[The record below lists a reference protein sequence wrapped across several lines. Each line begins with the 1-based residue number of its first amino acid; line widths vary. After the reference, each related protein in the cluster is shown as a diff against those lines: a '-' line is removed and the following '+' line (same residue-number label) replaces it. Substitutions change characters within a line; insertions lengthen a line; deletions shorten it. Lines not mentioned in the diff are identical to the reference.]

1 MDSGRWQRVEA
12 LFHEALTRR
21 GEAREAYLAAACAG
35 DAALEADVRSLLA
48 RAPASDGFLT
58 APALDDAVRAGVL
71 TAAAG
76 AEGPAVRPAPPA
88 LERVAHYRIVR
99 RLGEGG
105 MGVVYEAFDE
115 RLERPVA
122 LKLLRH
128 DAADPSAAERLVREA
143 RVAARVVHPLICQVF
158 DLGASR
164 EQPYIAMELVAGE
177 SLADRVARGP
187 LPPGDALR
195 LGAAMLD
202 ALAVLHDHGIVHRDL
217 KPSNVFLTP
226 IGVKLLD
233 FGLARPLAAV
243 GDVTGAPLTAAGMF
257 VGTPQYASPEQLTG
271 APVDARA
278 DLFSAAVVVFEML
291 AGRPPFGGATL
302 PALAHAV
309 LHEAPPVLT
318 GSPAVAAADRVLHRA
333 LAKTAAERHPTAA
346 AFAADL
352 RAALAMIDS
361 GQAVEARPI
370 LRLAVL
376 PFRQLKPDAD
386 TAYLGPSLADALAS
400 SLTGLES
407 LVVRSTLKTARYAQ
421 PPLDLDR
428 IAADLA
434 VDVVLSGSLLAARDR
449 IRVSAELVAAPA
461 GDVWWSHVTD
471 ASPDGVLDLH
481 DDLAERVRAALPL
494 SARDR
499 RTPRAHAA
507 DEKAFT
513 LYLRGMQLRAEAGAW
528 RQAHAFFDQSLAADP
543 GFAAA
548 WAEKGRLE
556 RILGK
561 FEDQSLLVH
570 AEVSLRRA
578 LALDADNGA
587 AQYYLAQLEI
597 DLGRVGDSLARL
609 LDRAW
614 QRRAEPQVFAGLVH
628 ACRYGGLLDASL
640 AAHRTAIRL
649 DPTVATSILHTY
661 YHRGEFAAALD
672 ELHRS
677 SDPIEGR
684 LLGAMGRR
692 EEAIAAA
699 TREEVRYAAIPLL
712 KAFCTG
718 MRAGLQRRADEAL
731 AAMAP
736 FEHRPYSDG
745 EMLFYVA
752 EVHAL
757 VGDDDGAI
765 ARLHQALAG
774 GFLCAA
780 AFERDAYFGGL
791 RRHPAWA
798 ALARKVAAEQAEVA
812 RVFEAHRGAALLG
825 L

>member
-1 MDSGRWQRVEA
+1 M
-12 LFHEALTRR
+12 
-21 GEAREAYLAAACAG
+21 
-35 DAALEADVRSLLA
+35 
-48 RAPASDGFLT
+48 
-58 APALDDAVRAGVL
+58 DDARQS
-71 TAAAG
+71 AAPG
-76 AEGPAVRPAPPA
+76 DRI
-88 LERVAHYRIVR
+88 AHYRILR

-115 RLERPVA
+115 RLERAVA
-122 LKLLRH
+122 LKVLRH
-128 DAADPSAAERLVREA
+128 DATDPQAGERLVREA

-158 DLGASR
+158 DLGASPDR
-164 EQPYIAMELVAGE
+164 PYIAMELVAGE
-177 SLADRVARGP
+177 SLADRLARGP
-187 LPPGDALR
+187 LPPDAALR
-195 LGAAMLD
+195 LAAAVLD

-226 IGVKLLD
+226 TGVKLLD
-233 FGLARPLAAV
+233 FGLARPLAPPSDA
-243 GDVTGAPLTAAGMF
+243 TGLPLTAAGVF

-271 APVDARA
+271 AAVDARS
-278 DLFSAAVVVFEML
+278 DLFSAAVVAFEML
-291 AGRPPFGGATL
+291 AGRPPFTGATL

-318 GSPAVAAADRVLHRA
+318 GSPAIAAADRVLHRA
-333 LAKTAAERHPTAA
+333 LAKAPADRYPTAA
-346 AFAADL
+346 VFAADL

-361 GQAVEARPI
+361 SQPVEARPI

-376 PFRQLKPDAD
+376 PFRQLKPDAE
-386 TAYLGPSLADALAS
+386 TEYLGPSLADALAS

-407 LVVRSTLKTARYAQ
+407 LVVRSTLKTARYAR

-434 VDVVLSGSLLAARDR
+434 VDVVLSGSLLPARDR

-481 DDLAERVRAALPL
+481 DDLAERVRTALPL

-499 RTPRAHAA
+499 RTPRTHAA
-507 DEKAFT
+507 DERAFT

-528 RQAHAFFDQSLAADP
+528 RQAHAFFAQSVEHDDT
-543 GFAAA
+543 FAAG

-556 RILGK
+556 RVLGK
-561 FEDQSLLVH
+561 FEDQAALAE

-578 LALDADNGA
+578 LALDPDDGA

-597 DLGRVGDSLARL
+597 DLGRVGEALARL

-640 AAHRTAIRL
+640 AAHRTAVRL

-661 YHRGEFAAALD
+661 YHRGAYQEALD

-677 SDPIEGR
+677 SDPFEAR

-699 TREEVRYAAIPLL
+699 AREEVRYAAIPLL
-712 KAFCTG
+712 KAFSTG
-718 MRAGLQRRADEAL
+718 VRAGFEQRPDAAL
-731 AAMAP
+731 AAMRP
-736 FEHRPYSDG
+736 FAHRAYTDG

-752 EVHAL
+752 EVLAL
-757 VGDDDGAI
+757 VGDADDAI

-774 GFLCAA
+774 GFFCVE
-780 AFERDAYFGGL
+780 AFERDAYFETV
-791 RRHPAWA
+791 RRH
-798 ALARKVAAEQAEVA
+798 
-812 RVFEAHRGAALLG
+812 
-825 L
+825 